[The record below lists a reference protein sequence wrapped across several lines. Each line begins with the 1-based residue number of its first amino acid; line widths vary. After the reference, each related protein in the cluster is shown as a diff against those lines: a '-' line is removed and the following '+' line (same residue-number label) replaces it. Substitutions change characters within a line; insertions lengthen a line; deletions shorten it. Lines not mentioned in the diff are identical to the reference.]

1 MCQFRGW
8 ILVPLTL
15 LYYNIHEGDR
25 MDLIKYIIDHST
37 EFVSNGGMLVGF
49 FLVFI
54 ECFIP
59 ALPLSVFVALNV
71 NAFGFLA
78 GFLISWCA
86 TCLGSYLCYLF
97 FSFIEGKLTE
107 KFLKRK
113 TIKRIKNGIDKFEK
127 IKFTELV
134 LIITLPFTPSFLVNI
149 LAGLTKM
156 AKEKFLVALLIGKS
170 FTIVFWGYIGKS
182 LIESLTDLR
191 SLIYIFVTLVLAYA
205 ISKIVSKKMN
215 IE

>member
-1 MCQFRGW
+1 
-8 ILVPLTL
+8 
-15 LYYNIHEGDR
+15 

-59 ALPLSVFVALNV
+59 VLPLSVFVALNV
-71 NAFGFLA
+71 NAFGFLG
-78 GFLISWCA
+78 GFLISWSA

-97 FSFIEGKLTE
+97 FLFIEGKLTE

-113 TIKRIKNGIDKFEK
+113 TIKKIKNSIDKFEK

-134 LIITLPFTPSFLVNI
+134 LIITLPFTPSCLVNI
-149 LAGLTKM
+149 LAGLTKV
-156 AKEKFLVALLIGKS
+156 AKEKFLIALLIGKS

-182 LIESLTDLR
+182 LIESLTDLK
-191 SLIYIFVTLVLAYA
+191 SLIYIFVTLLLAYI
-205 ISKIVSKKMN
+205 ISKIVSKKMH
-215 IE
+215 ID

>member
-1 MCQFRGW
+1 
-8 ILVPLTL
+8 
-15 LYYNIHEGDR
+15 

-59 ALPLSVFVALNV
+59 VLPLSVFVALNV
-71 NAFGFLA
+71 NAFGFLG
-78 GFLISWCA
+78 GFLISWSA

-97 FSFIEGKLTE
+97 FLFIEGKLTE

-113 TIKRIKNGIDKFEK
+113 TIKKIKNSIDKFEK

-134 LIITLPFTPSFLVNI
+134 LIITLPFTPSCLVNI
-149 LAGLTKM
+149 LAGLTKVS
-156 AKEKFLVALLIGKS
+156 KEKFLIALLIGKS

-182 LIESLTDLR
+182 LIESLTDLK
-191 SLIYIFVTLVLAYA
+191 SLIYIFVTLTLAYI

>member
-1 MCQFRGW
+1 
-8 ILVPLTL
+8 
-15 LYYNIHEGDR
+15 

-59 ALPLSVFVALNV
+59 VLPLSVFVALNV
-71 NAFGFLA
+71 NAFGFLG
-78 GFLISWCA
+78 GFLISWSA

-97 FSFIEGKLTE
+97 FLFIEGKLTE

-113 TIKRIKNGIDKFEK
+113 TIKKIKNGIDKFEK

-134 LIITLPFTPSFLVNI
+134 LIITLPFTPSCLVNI
-149 LAGLTKM
+149 LAGLTKV
-156 AKEKFLVALLIGKS
+156 AKEKFLIALLIGKS

-182 LIESLTDLR
+182 LIESLTDLK
-191 SLIYIFVTLVLAYA
+191 SLIYIFVTLVLAYI
-205 ISKIVSKKMN
+205 ISKIVSKKMH
-215 IE
+215 ID

>member
-1 MCQFRGW
+1 
-8 ILVPLTL
+8 
-15 LYYNIHEGDR
+15 

-59 ALPLSVFVALNV
+59 VLPLSVFVALNV
-71 NAFGFLA
+71 NAFGFLG
-78 GFLISWCA
+78 GFLISWSA

-97 FSFIEGKLTE
+97 FLFIEGKLTE

-113 TIKRIKNGIDKFEK
+113 TIKKIKNGIDKFEK

-134 LIITLPFTPSFLVNI
+134 LIITLPFTPSCLVNI
-149 LAGLTKM
+149 LAGLTKV
-156 AKEKFLVALLIGKS
+156 AKEKFLIALLIGKS

-182 LIESLTDLR
+182 LIESLTDLK
-191 SLIYIFVTLVLAYA
+191 SLIYIFVTLLLAYI
-205 ISKIVSKKMN
+205 ISKIVSKKMH
-215 IE
+215 ID

>member
-1 MCQFRGW
+1 
-8 ILVPLTL
+8 
-15 LYYNIHEGDR
+15 

-59 ALPLSVFVALNV
+59 VLPLSVFVALNV
-71 NAFGFLA
+71 NAFGFLG
-78 GFLISWCA
+78 GFLISWSA

-97 FSFIEGKLTE
+97 FLFIEGKLTE

-113 TIKRIKNGIDKFEK
+113 TIKKIKNSIDKFEK

-134 LIITLPFTPSFLVNI
+134 LIITLPFTPSCLVNI
-149 LAGLTKM
+149 LAGLTKV
-156 AKEKFLVALLIGKS
+156 AKEKFLIALLIGKS

-182 LIESLTDLR
+182 LIESLTDLK
-191 SLIYIFVTLVLAYA
+191 SLIYIFVTLVLAYI
-205 ISKIVSKKMN
+205 ISKIVSKKMH
-215 IE
+215 ID